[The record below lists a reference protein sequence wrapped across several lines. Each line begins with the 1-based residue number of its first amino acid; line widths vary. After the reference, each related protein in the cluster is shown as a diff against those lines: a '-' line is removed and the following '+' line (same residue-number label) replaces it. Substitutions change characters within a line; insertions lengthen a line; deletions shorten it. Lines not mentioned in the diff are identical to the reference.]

1 LGYNLVKIIKGSL
14 VFLGICYWCIS
25 SLFILALVYL
35 VHRLLRTN
43 NTVLNA
49 VSFLFLVIF
58 FTTLFTF
65 IMGLGGFLR
74 PLPMMIVSLTGL
86 MIFIAI
92 PGPRK
97 QLQEAP
103 SEIRALQ
110 PIGQRWWQ
118 EMPNW
123 LRALTIVTVF
133 VITARFVFLVWAL
146 PPFVWDALTYHLTN
160 VAEWTQRGRI
170 MVFPTTVER
179 IYLPANFEVLMSW
192 FTVFL
197 HHDIVVE
204 ASGILAYILALL
216 AVMALGRSLGLARS
230 STIMA
235 ALAYASTPGFLLVV
249 TGTKNDP
256 LVVAIFLMM
265 IAIVVN
271 LDRSSEE
278 ISVTNPLGQLTLL
291 ACAFLYGIGTK
302 PYIAHLML
310 GLITLIILL
319 SLARRNKKTWLGFIR
334 KSTQQYRQSSSHLRV
349 LIIVLLSGA
358 LILGLYWYVR
368 NLYLEGNPFYPIEV
382 SKGEGLS
389 LETSQGQALSFRRL
403 SENIR
408 DFVGKFGDK
417 NYAIIPSLPNT
428 TGWGWFSYGLGMI
441 SLVWAFIRHRKLRI
455 LFLAFGISL
464 ATLFMSSPLT
474 PFNMRYATWF
484 PALLSLT
491 FAIFFESIPH
501 RMKLERGAFAIIFSL
516 CLALNILMTL
526 NYNRITSVHFSRM
539 LSEPVMSRDAVKLH
553 LDLPAYY
560 ENALELVPRTET
572 LGFNVHGNGFVYPL
586 YRADFSQ
593 RLAFIPF
600 YTSVAEGCEM
610 LKKSLNEKDISWL
623 FVGVAREE
631 NVRFAERCVD
641 EGVLEFRG
649 ERLYGLRE

>member
-1 LGYNLVKIIKGSL
+1 M
-14 VFLGICYWCIS
+14 
-25 SLFILALVYL
+25 A
-35 VHRLLRTN
+35 
-43 NTVLNA
+43 
-49 VSFLFLVIF
+49 FLFLVIF
-58 FTTLFTF
+58 FTTLFTM
-65 IMGLGGFLR
+65 IMGLGGLLR
-74 PLPMMIVSLTGL
+74 PLPMMIVSLVGL
-86 MIFIAI
+86 MSFSVI
-92 PGPRK
+92 PGSRK

-103 SEIRALQ
+103 GEIRSLLAKA
-110 PIGQRWWQ
+110 QRWWH

-123 LRALTIVTVF
+123 LRALTIVAVLVSVT
-133 VITARFVFLVWAL
+133 RFIVLILTL

-216 AVMALGRSLGLARS
+216 AVMALGRSIGLTRP

-235 ALAYASTPGFLLVV
+235 ALAYASTPGFLLAV

-271 LDRSSEE
+271 LDRSHEE
-278 ISVTNPLGQLTLL
+278 ISVTNPMGQLTLL
-291 ACAFLYGIGTK
+291 GCAFLYGIGTK

-319 SLARRNKKTWLGFIR
+319 GLARRNVKYWLGLIS
-334 KSTQQYRQSSSHLRV
+334 KSTHQYRQSSSYLRV
-349 LIIVLLSGA
+349 LIIVLLIGA
-358 LILGLYWYVR
+358 LMLGFYWYIR

-389 LETSQGQALSFRRL
+389 LETSQGQALSFGRL

-408 DFVGKFGDK
+408 DFIGKFGDK
-417 NYAIIPSLPNT
+417 NYAITPSLPHT
-428 TGWGWFSYGLGMI
+428 TGWGWFSYGLGI
-441 SLVWAFIRHRKLRI
+441 ASLAWAFVRHRKLRI
-455 LFLAFGISL
+455 LILAFGVSL
-464 ATLFMSSPLT
+464 ATLFMSSPIT
-474 PFNMRYATWF
+474 PFNMRYTTWF
-484 PALLSLT
+484 PAILSLT
-491 FAIFFESIPH
+491 FASLFDAIPH
-501 RMKLERGAFAIIFSL
+501 RMKLERGAFAGIFSL
-516 CLALNILMTL
+516 CLALNIVMTL
-526 NYNRITSVHFSRM
+526 NYNRITPDHFSRM
-539 LSEPVMSRDAVKLH
+539 LSVPVLARDAAKLH
-553 LDLPAYY
+553 LDVPSYY
-560 ENALELVPRTET
+560 EEALELVPRTET
-572 LGFNVHGNGFVYPL
+572 LGFHVHGNGFVYPL

-600 YTSVAEGCEM
+600 YTSVEEGCEM
-610 LKKSLNEKDISWL
+610 LRKSLNEKDIYWL
-623 FVGVAREE
+623 FVGVAKEE
-631 NVRFAERCVD
+631 SVLFAERCVE

-649 ERLYGLRE
+649 ERLYGLKE